1 MPPASGGRRLMY
13 NFFMVYLLAII
24 AFLGALL
31 YGLFYL
37 GFYTASLYLAYLVII
52 GCIITMA
59 FIAVHFYRV
68 FIKGYAPYLRSSS
81 KLIREIISKIDFSA
95 KGGKDQPVVYELG
108 CGDGRFLR
116 ALAKNKKIKAVGIE
130 NFILPYA
137 LAAFFN
143 IFVKNKI
150 KLIYKDFFKI
160 DLSQADYVFCYLM
173 PRSMDILEE
182 KLGRELKPGAV
193 IISNTFRFKSWPLE
207 KEIFLDEAKKAGLN
221 KKLFI
226 YKKA

>member
-1 MPPASGGRRLMY
+1 MIY
-13 NFFMVYLLAII
+13 ILAII
-24 AFLGALL
+24 VFLGAVLYSLFLL
-31 YGLFYL
+31 E
-37 GFYTASLYLAYLVII
+37 FYTAAYYMAYAVMI
-52 GCIITMA
+52 GATIA
-59 FIAVHFYRV
+59 FGFIMVHFYRV
-68 FIKGYAPYLRSSS
+68 FIKGYAPYIRSSGRMVS
-81 KLIREIISKIDFSA
+81 EIISKIDFKENS
-95 KGGKDQPVVYELG
+95 VVYELG

-116 ALAKNKKIKAVGIE
+116 ALAKNKNIKAVGIE

-137 LAAFFN
+137 LAVFFDL
-143 IFVKNKI
+143 FSKNKI
-150 KLIYKDFFKI
+150 RLIYRDFFKT
-160 DLSQADYVFCYLM
+160 DLSRADYVFCYLM

-226 YKKA
+226 YKKV